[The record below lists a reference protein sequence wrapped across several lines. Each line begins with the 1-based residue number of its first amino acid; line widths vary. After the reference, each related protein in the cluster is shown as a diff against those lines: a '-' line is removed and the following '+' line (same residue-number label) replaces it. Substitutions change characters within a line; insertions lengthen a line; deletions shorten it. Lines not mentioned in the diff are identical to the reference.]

1 MNGTDPGMA
10 PRPRRIA
17 VLGGTGFV
25 GTAVVSRLAAA
36 GHELRVL
43 TRDPRNGRPL
53 AVLPTVRI
61 LRADV
66 HDEPTLRQAFTGCDT
81 VINLVGILNEK
92 GFSGAGFAH
101 AHAEL
106 ARKTV
111 AQAVAAGAT
120 RLLHMSALGAAPD
133 GPSFYLQSKGVA
145 ERHVRAA
152 PASLRWTI
160 FRPSVIFGAG
170 DSFMNR
176 FAGLLRLSQG
186 VIPLAR
192 AEARFAPI
200 WVDDVAAAFAHALD
214 DRMSDGAPLPG
225 GSSVGRAYDLC
236 GPEIF
241 TLGDLVRLA
250 GGSAGIRTRVL
261 PLPDAVARLQA
272 RVMDFVPGKPFSTD
286 NYRSLT
292 VDNVCREDGCAPL
305 GIVPAS
311 LRALA
316 PTYLRR

>member
-1 MNGTDPGMA
+1 
-10 PRPRRIA
+10 
-17 VLGGTGFV
+17 V
-25 GTAVVSRLAAA
+25 
-36 GHELRVL
+36 
-43 TRDPRNGRPL
+43 
-53 AVLPTVRI
+53 
-61 LRADV
+61 LRA
-66 HDEPTLRQAFTGCDT
+66 AFADCDT
-81 VINLVGILNEK
+81 VVNLVGILNEK
-92 GFSGAGFAH
+92 GFSGRGFAH

-111 AQAVAAGAT
+111 AAAAAAGVA
-120 RLLHMSALGAAPD
+120 RLLHMSALGAAED

-152 PASLRWTI
+152 PSSLAWTI

-200 WVDDVAAAFAHALD
+200 WVEDVAAASVAALD
-214 DRMSDGAPLPG
+214 QRAPGGGPLPG
-225 GSSVGRAYDLC
+225 GSSLGRSYDLC
-236 GPEIF
+236 GPEVF
-241 TLGDLVRLA
+241 TLGALVRLA
-250 GGSAGIRTRVL
+250 GAASGTPARVI
-261 PLPDAVARLQA
+261 PLPDALARMQA

-305 GIVPAS
+305 GITPCS

>member
-1 MNGTDPGMA
+1 MTGLDAMP
-10 PRPRRIA
+10 PPRRIA
-17 VLGGTGFV
+17 LLGGTGFV
-25 GTAVVSRLAAA
+25 GTALAARLAAD
-36 GHELRVL
+36 GHELRLL
-43 TRDPRNGRPL
+43 TRDPRRADHL
-53 AVLPTVRI
+53 RVLPRARV

-66 HDEPTLRQAFTGCDT
+66 HDEAALRRALEGCDT

-92 GFSGAGFAH
+92 GFSGRGFTQ

-111 AQAVAAGAT
+111 AAAAAAGAT
-120 RLLHMSALGAAPD
+120 RLLHMSALGAAED
-133 GPSFYLQSKGVA
+133 GPSFYLRSKGVA

-152 PASLRWTI
+152 PPALAWTI

-176 FAGLLRLSQG
+176 FAGLLRLSRG

-192 AEARFAPI
+192 AGARFAPV
-200 WVDDVAAAFAHALD
+200 WVGDVAEAFARALA
-214 DRMSDGAPLPG
+214 DRSTA
-225 GSSVGRAYDLC
+225 GRSYDLC
-236 GPEIF
+236 GPEVF
-241 TLGDLVRLA
+241 ALGALVRLA
-250 GGSAGIRTRVL
+250 GESSGTRAHVL
-261 PLPDAVARLQA
+261 PLPDWAARLQA

-292 VDNVCREDGCAPL
+292 VDNISDDDGCARL
-305 GIVPAS
+305 GITPAS
-311 LRALA
+311 LRAIA